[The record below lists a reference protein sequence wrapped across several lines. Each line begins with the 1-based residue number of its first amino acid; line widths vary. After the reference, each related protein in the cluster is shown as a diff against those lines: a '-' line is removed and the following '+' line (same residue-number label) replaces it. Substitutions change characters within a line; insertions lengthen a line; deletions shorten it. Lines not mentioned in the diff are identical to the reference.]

1 MFEWNW
7 LKKKKVKVITG
18 GLLMIFLFSQPVV
31 AYGHWSG
38 AGAVLGFGT
47 GLITGYLLAP
57 KSAYAVPPAYV
68 APPPAAQPYPE
79 VAQASPDNV
88 PAPPP
93 GQTPPP
99 EMLPPPPPAPPPS
112 GYSGG
117 GPVPAPGNQAKCRE
131 WKMIDRHLENRW
143 DSYSGKWRQVPVE
156 KWDWV
161 EVPCGN
167 EGPPAGVQGEVN
179 IARPPSYP
187 FSGPPEVAVIP
198 GTYVYFVPGI
208 NVDILFYHGYW
219 YRPFGGRWYWAQF
232 YNGPWVYLAPARVP
246 RVLLELPPGYRR
258 LPPGYHRIPYAHLH
272 ANWERWERERYWH
285 RDREWREG
293 QEWRRRH

>member
-1 MFEWNW
+1 MFEWKR
-7 LKKKKVKVITG
+7 LKMKRVQFVTA
-18 GLLMIFLFSQPVV
+18 GLLIIFLLSFPVV
-31 AYGHWSG
+31 ADAEWHHGGG
-38 AGAVLGFGT
+38 AFLGFGA

-57 KSAYAVPPAYV
+57 RPVYVASPVYVPP
-68 APPPAAQPYPE
+68 PPVVQTYPD

-93 GQTPPP
+93 GSTPPP
-99 EMLPPPPPAPPPS
+99 AMAPPPPAPSTS
-112 GYSGG
+112 GYSGSQTA
-117 GPVPAPGNQAKCRE
+117 PVPGNQAKCRE
-131 WKMIDRHLENRW
+131 WKMIDRHMEDRW

-161 EVPCGN
+161 EVPCSN

-179 IARPPSYP
+179 IAPPPAYAFP
-187 FSGPPEVAVIP
+187 APPEVAVIP
-198 GTYVYFVPGI
+198 GTYVYVVPDI

-219 YRPFGGRWYWAQF
+219 YRPFRGRWYWAQF

-246 RVLLELPPGYRR
+246 RVLIELPLGYRR
-258 LPPGYHRIPYAHLH
+258 LPPGYHRIPYGHLRT
-272 ANWERWERERYWH
+272 NWESWERERYWH
-285 RDREWREG
+285 GDREWREG